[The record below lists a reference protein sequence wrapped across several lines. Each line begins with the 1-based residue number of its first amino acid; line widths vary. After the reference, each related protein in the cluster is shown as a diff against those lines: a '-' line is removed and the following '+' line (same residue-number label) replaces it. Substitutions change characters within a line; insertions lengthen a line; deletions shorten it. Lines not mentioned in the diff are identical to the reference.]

1 MTLCLLFDHRN
12 ISISVDWKCR
22 TWKSR
27 TRSAS
32 LLHSS
37 LTLFTAFT
45 VIVVF
50 FLLFCSSI
58 LILFLWVSV
67 LAILVTFL
75 AFVMHY
81 IASYRWRS
89 ARLSP
94 CSRQKV
100 NQARW
105 FNLFRAKIT
114 PRDPN
119 NSHCVGRGFWHCTC
133 KSSGHRPISQ
143 FHIHCMSYCA
153 MFTQRSNSV
162 VHSVR
167 CCNAWRV

>member
-1 MTLCLLFDHRN
+1 MFVVWSSQYLNLSWLKMQNMKIADQIGIT
-12 ISISVDWKCR
+12 
-22 TWKSR
+22 
-27 TRSAS
+27 
-32 LLHSS
+32 SS
-37 LTLFTAFT
+37 LITHSVHCIHCHCGLFSAFL
-45 VIVVF
+45 F
-50 FLLFCSSI
+50 FYFNS
-58 LILFLWVSV
+58 FLWVSV

-94 CSRQKV
+94 YSRQKV